1 MCVAS
6 LLLPLLLGIR
16 GRLSCRFEKN
26 YTPYSP
32 GHVHLHCGQI
42 MTEEISE
49 AHFEMK
55 TKEEEEEGIGY
66 QDQSLGQEAA
76 EEASEAQI
84 ERLVMVLR
92 LRSPCRGPSKSSSRV
107 TTTQLSVEL

>member
-1 MCVAS
+1 
-6 LLLPLLLGIR
+6 
-16 GRLSCRFEKN
+16 
-26 YTPYSP
+26 
-32 GHVHLHCGQI
+32 
-42 MTEEISE
+42 MTEETS
-49 AHFEMK
+49 HFEMK

-84 ERLVMVLR
+84 ERLVMVVR